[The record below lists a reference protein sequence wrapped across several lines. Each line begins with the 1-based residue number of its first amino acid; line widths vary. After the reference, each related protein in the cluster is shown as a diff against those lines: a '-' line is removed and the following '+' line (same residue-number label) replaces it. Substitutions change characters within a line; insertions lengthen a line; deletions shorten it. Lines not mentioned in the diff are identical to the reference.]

1 MICKTLAMGVREP
14 YTSSPIDQDA
24 IGTEPQRAAQQPIVP
39 VAKLITRR
47 QPLAR
52 EVHIAKTMPMVEH
65 EAREGKEQEEE
76 AKAHPQPFV
85 PTPICLFANGM
96 FYKLTY

>member
-1 MICKTLAMGVREP
+1 MGVREP

-65 EAREGKEQEEE
+65 EAREGKEQEKE
-76 AKAHPQPFV
+76 AKYHPQPFV
-85 PTPICLFANGM
+85 PTPICLFA
-96 FYKLTY
+96 YHL